1 MNLSKI
7 TWPKELV
14 RLHRLHWI
22 TDVRNWLLHNSPKIS
37 IIKTDLSL
45 NRKLKCGKCSVY
57 HDPNSENGSF
67 GTWPLSSRSA
77 TRSLAM
83 GHLFLKVF
91 LSFNKTISSSV
102 KSLYC
107 RITFVSDVLNYPVFN
122 LIAPKRFIGLK
133 EVFFAYRQVI
143 TLILTLSY
151 WRNRF
156 CFWCSKAK
164 NFFSVQSNYK
174 QLNSKVN

>member
-45 NRKLKCGKCSVY
+45 NRGLKCGKWSVY
-57 HDPNSENGSF
+57 HDPNSEKGSF

-83 GHLFLKVF
+83 GHLFLKVL

-107 RITFVSDVLNYPVFN
+107 RITFVSDVGS
-122 LIAPKRFIGLK
+122 AG
-133 EVFFAYRQVI
+133 
-143 TLILTLSY
+143 TLYTT
-151 WRNRF
+151 
-156 CFWCSKAK
+156 CSKMYKKYDAAK
-164 NFFSVQSNYK
+164 KKNCCNEWNIARISVISCK
-174 QLNSKVN
+174 QVKKFKGQKAEDSVI